1 MISPE
6 KPAPLDILSARG
18 TTLPPVTAGRANIF
32 HPHGPV
38 LARVVIAVVAGI
50 VGVLALGASGNWLYA
65 PPVGWSLAAAVFLV
79 WTWAVIGR
87 MDAQETASHAT
98 REDPTRHFAH
108 VAVVLASVA
117 SLLGVGYLLVA
128 TSGSNGNA
136 DVTAA
141 LGALSVVASWLLVHT
156 VFTLRYGRLYYS
168 EPSPSV
174 DFNQPEPPAY
184 AELAYLA
191 FTIGM
196 TYQVSDTDLRTRRIR
211 ATALGQALI
220 SYLLGAVVLAV
231 TINLVASLGSSSH

>member
-1 MISPE
+1 
-6 KPAPLDILSARG
+6 
-18 TTLPPVTAGRANIF
+18 
-32 HPHGPV
+32 V
-38 LARVVIAVVAGI
+38 LARVVVALVAGAVGVVA
-50 VGVLALGASGNWLYA
+50 VGAFGSWLYA

-87 MDAQETASHAT
+87 MNPQETASHAT

-108 VAVVLASVA
+108 VLVVVASLA

-136 DVTAA
+136 DLAAA
-141 LGALSVVASWLLVHT
+141 LGALSVIASWLLVHT
-156 VFTLRYGRLYYS
+156 VFTLRYGRIYYS
-168 EPSPSV
+168 EPAPAV
-174 DFNQPEPPAY
+174 DFNQSEPPAY

-211 ATALGQALI
+211 ATALSQALI

-231 TINLVASLGSSSH
+231 TINLVASLGSSGH